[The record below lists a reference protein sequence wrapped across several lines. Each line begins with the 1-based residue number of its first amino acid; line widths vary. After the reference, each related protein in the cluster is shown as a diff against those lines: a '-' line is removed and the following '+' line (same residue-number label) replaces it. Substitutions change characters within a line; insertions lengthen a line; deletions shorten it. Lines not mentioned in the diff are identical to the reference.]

1 MQAHTNLYLL
11 MLNTAPAGSYRY
23 FLSDICD
30 IAVSDSHFTYTS
42 RRSP

>member
-23 FLSDICD
+23 ACDCHIGVIRDI
-30 IAVSDSHFTYTS
+30 HFTYTS